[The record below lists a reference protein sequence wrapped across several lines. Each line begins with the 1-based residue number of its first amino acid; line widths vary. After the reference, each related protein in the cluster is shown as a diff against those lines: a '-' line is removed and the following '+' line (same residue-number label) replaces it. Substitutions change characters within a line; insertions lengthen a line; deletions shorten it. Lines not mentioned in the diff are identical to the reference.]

1 MLLLSILLDVR
12 VIVGCD
18 GKGEEDR
25 DEGEEG
31 EGVLR
36 MDLKDDRAMAPWTR
50 TSAR

>member
-1 MLLLSILLDVR
+1 MLILLDVS

-18 GKGEEDR
+18 GKEDDR

-36 MDLKDDRAMAPWTR
+36 MDLKGDRAMAPWTR
-50 TSAR
+50 TSVG